1 MFFMHVPE
9 NFNSS
14 PQKWLFQYVY
24 GGVEV
29 HVALCVCICDGC
41 KRWFLA
47 RVMLV
52 FYGVAWLQG
61 YHGVHF
67 GTCSYLYCLVYL
79 VIVIDF

>member
-1 MFFMHVPE
+1 MFLVVLRCM
-9 NFNSS
+9 
-14 PQKWLFQYVY
+14 WLCVYVY
-24 GGVEV
+24 VMVVRG
-29 HVALCVCICDGC
+29 
-41 KRWFLA
+41 
-47 RVMLV
+47 VMLV